1 MIHMSLNFDVL
12 PKVTLMKSNNWWK
25 LCPFLVLWS
34 LGCGTHYAELDTQR
48 AKYLLADEPPGAV
61 GVLDLRESISGDQ
74 QVVLVGQIGGIADP
88 WSRGQA
94 SFVIMDPVSL
104 MEGEGHSEN
113 CACPFCRQ
121 SAEETEGLA
130 LVQFLD
136 DSGEVL
142 SVDAQRLFCVS
153 KDQMVV
159 VQGHAK
165 LDQLGHLIV
174 AAHGLY
180 IRR

>member
-1 MIHMSLNFDVL
+1 MIDMSLNLDVL

-25 LCPFLVLWS
+25 ICPFLILWS
-34 LGCGTHYAELDTQR
+34 LGCGTHNTELDTQR

-74 QVVLVGQIGGIADP
+74 QVVVVGQIGGIADP

-94 SFVIMDPVSL
+94 SFVIMDPVAL

-113 CACPFCRQ
+113 CDCPFCHK
-121 SAEETEGLA
+121 SSEETEGLA
-130 LVQFLD
+130 LVQFVD

-159 VQGHAK
+159 VQGRAK
-165 LDQLGHLIV
+165 LDQLGHLVV